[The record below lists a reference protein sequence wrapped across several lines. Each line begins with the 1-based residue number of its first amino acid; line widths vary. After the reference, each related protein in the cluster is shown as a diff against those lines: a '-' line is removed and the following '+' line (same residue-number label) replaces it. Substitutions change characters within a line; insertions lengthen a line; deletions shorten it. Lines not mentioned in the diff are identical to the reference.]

1 MYIYKLLSKCI
12 KSKIMFFIKQSSS
25 KHREGGKDHKTLL
38 GPLIEARDCSGIP
51 ILKKWSCRKG
61 RNCPQLGTR
70 PGTHYL
76 VDTFPSALRNL

>member
-38 GPLIEARDCSGIP
+38 GPLIETRDCSGIP
-51 ILKKWSCRKG
+51 ILKKWS
-61 RNCPQLGTR
+61 
-70 PGTHYL
+70 
-76 VDTFPSALRNL
+76 